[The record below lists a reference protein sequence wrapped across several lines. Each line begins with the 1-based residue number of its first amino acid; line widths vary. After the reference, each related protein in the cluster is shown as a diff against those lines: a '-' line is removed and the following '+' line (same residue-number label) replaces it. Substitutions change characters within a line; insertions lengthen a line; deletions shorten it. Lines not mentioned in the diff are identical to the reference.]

1 MAALELTPLHGGQAL
16 RLACELDR
24 PLAEILDF
32 SASINPLGPPAAA
45 LSAARQAL
53 DAIRHYPESD
63 AASLAAALAA
73 HHHLPE
79 KHLLVG
85 NGSTELLYLLPR
97 LLQPR
102 RALLVTPAFSEYRSA
117 LQQTGAEISDFPLD
131 PDDGFA
137 LTPQR
142 LIDAALAADADLVLV
157 ANPGNPSGS
166 GVDPQQL
173 LEVAEG
179 LSGRSR
185 LAVDEAFVDFCP
197 QRSLL
202 AAVPEQRNLLVFR
215 SLTKFYAIPGLRV
228 GFLAG
233 PEVTMALLRRNAP
246 PWSLNTP
253 AIAAAKACLADSAYQ
268 AATLR
273 QIPLWRAELA
283 EELGKL
289 GLQVFAGEANYLL
302 ARLPRRAP
310 AAPMLATQLR
320 PQGILI
326 RDCSNFPPLDDR
338 FIRVAVRT
346 PEENRRLL
354 LALQPLLTAADSG

>member
-1 MAALELTPLHGGQAL
+1 MADLELTPTHGGQVL
-16 RLACELDR
+16 RLARELDR
-24 PLAEILDF
+24 PLDEIFDF
-32 SASINPLGPPAAA
+32 SASINPLGPPEAA

-53 DAIRHYPESD
+53 DAIQHYPESD

-73 HHHLPE
+73 HHRLPE

-102 RALLVTPAFSEYRSA
+102 RALLLTPAFSEYRRA
-117 LQQTGAEISDFPLD
+117 LQQVGAGISDFPLD
-131 PDDGFA
+131 PKNGFA
-137 LTPQR
+137 FSPQQV
-142 LIDAALAADADLVLV
+142 IDAALAADTDLVLV
-157 ANPGNPSGS
+157 ANPGNPSGA
-166 GVDPQQL
+166 GIDPQQL

-179 LSGRSR
+179 LDGRCR
-185 LAVDEAFVDFCP
+185 LVVDEAFIDFRP

-202 AAVPEQRNLLVFR
+202 AAVPEQRNLLVLR

-253 AIAAAKACLADSAYQ
+253 AIAAAKACLADDSYQ
-268 AATLR
+268 ATTLR
-273 QIPLWRAELA
+273 QIPLWSRELA
-283 EELGKL
+283 EGLGKL

-302 ARLPRRAP
+302 ACLPLGSMTAP
-310 AAPMLATQLR
+310 QLARQLR

-326 RDCSNFPPLDDR
+326 RDCSNFPPLDEHY
-338 FIRVAVRT
+338 IRVAVRT

-354 LALQPLLTAADSG
+354 QALQPLLPASAN